1 MADIRVG
8 TASWTDKTLIESGW
22 YPPEANNPEKRLR
35 YYTRQFP
42 LVEVDSTYY
51 ALPAEQTAAAW
62 AHRSPKGFVFNIK
75 AYSLFTHHPTRI
87 AALPKDL
94 RPVAEKT
101 AKGKASVYLKDVDPE
116 LADQAWER
124 FLSALEPL
132 RQTGRLGA
140 ILFQF
145 PQWFVI
151 GRERKDYILSCAERV
166 APRQLCIEF
175 RNKTW
180 LSEDNREE
188 THNSGTIPVSRTI
201 RTSLM
206 SAGLITDSVTRS
218 ARPSPTRSLDRRG
231 DERPAARPDPDLDQ
245 PAGFE
250 HPERLTHGDPADPEP
265 LAQIAFG
272 WQPVPGL
279 ELPLPHQQADLLDD
293 DLRDP
298 ATLTRLNMSGSAGE
312 GMAGSLAWTVSRDP
326 AIGHPPSHRAGTRS
340 GLGAHAPPELSPARP
355 DRSLYVHLRSDA
367 LWSAAASPAADLKF
381 LLTLRGLRKPR
392 IRGYR
397 EASRPGY
404 ASSRYLRNV
413 PGCR

>member
-1 MADIRVG
+1 MADIRIG

-94 RPVAEKT
+94 RPAAEKT

-116 LADQAWER
+116 LTDQAWER
-124 FLSALEPL
+124 FLAALEPL

-151 GRERKDYILSCAERV
+151 GRDRKDYILSCAERV

-180 LSEDNREE
+180 LSEDNRDE
-188 THNSGTIPVSRTI
+188 T
-201 RTSLM
+201 
-206 SAGLITDSVTRS
+206 
-218 ARPSPTRSLDRRG
+218 
-231 DERPAARPDPDLDQ
+231 
-245 PAGFE
+245 
-250 HPERLTHGDPADPEP
+250 
-265 LAQIAFG
+265 
-272 WQPVPGL
+272 
-279 ELPLPHQQADLLDD
+279 
-293 DLRDP
+293 
-298 ATLTRLNMSGSAGE
+298 
-312 GMAGSLAWTVSRDP
+312 
-326 AIGHPPSHRAGTRS
+326 
-340 GLGAHAPPELSPARP
+340 
-355 DRSLYVHLRSDA
+355 
-367 LWSAAASPAADLKF
+367 LKF
-381 LLTLRGLRKPR
+381 LADHQLPYVVVDEPQ
-392 IRGYR
+392 GYTSSVPPVVAATAPLAVMRFHGQSDKWDSNDIQEKYRYRYSEKELKEWAPKVRQLSR
-397 EASRPGY
+397 EADITHVLFNNCYSNDAQVNAQQLIGLLGDDSTKPAG
-404 ASSRYLRNV
+404 
-413 PGCR
+413 